1 MKNYWRNIMKTHKNV
16 LAKKLQ
22 NKTFKEKYNE
32 EKRLIE
38 ISLELHEIREKLGL
52 SQSEVAKKAKITQQ
66 QLSKIEN
73 GENCNILTFIKVCKA
88 LDLDFNFVNRK
99 QAI

>member
-1 MKNYWRNIMKTHKNV
+1 MKTHKNI
-16 LAKKLQ
+16 LAKKLK
-22 NKTFKEKYNE
+22 NNSFMEKYTE

-38 ISLELHEIREKLGL
+38 ISLELHNIREKHGL
-52 SQSEVAKKAKITQQ
+52 TQSEVAKKAKITQQ

-88 LDLDFNFVNRK
+88 LDLDFNLINMKKKK
-99 QAI
+99 QLV